1 MCNIFRKYV
10 LPLVGLRCIVYPWK
24 GGMSAHMEET
34 FFCPKKG
41 GGVSLTRGGVCLPLA
56 KAGPSLEQ
64 QEGGQ
69 AGGGTHIS
77 INLPKAI

>member
-1 MCNIFRKYV
+1 MSFLWWDCGV
-10 LPLVGLRCIVYPWK
+10 LSTPGKEACLPIQGRD
-24 GGMSAHMEET
+24 
-34 FFCPKKG
+34 FFLPQK
-41 GGVSLTRGGVCLPLA
+41 SLMRGGVCLPLA

>member
-1 MCNIFRKYV
+1 MCNIFRNYV
-10 LPLVGLRCIVYPWK
+10 HPLVGLQRIVYPWK

-34 FFCPKKG
+34 FFCPKK
-41 GGVSLTRGGVCLPLA
+41 SLMRGGVCLPLA